1 MVPMNEFKETFGG
14 IIKGRGEGWED
25 VDAGKMAFRVVA
37 KKTMRFD
44 RSNKAWGAQGALRF
58 AV

>member
-1 MVPMNEFKETFGG
+1 MNEFKTIFGD
-14 IIKGRGEGWED
+14 IIKEKGEGWED
-25 VDAGKMAFRVVA
+25 VDAGKMAFRLVA
-37 KKTMRFD
+37 KKVMRFD

>member
-1 MVPMNEFKETFGG
+1 V

-44 RSNKAWGAQGALRF
+44 RSNKAWGEDVEIGTDSRG
-58 AV
+58 